1 MSPLDDTLKCAHCQN
16 LLIKPVILPCGH
28 SICQEHQHQE
38 SPSNTTANSKGAAE
52 NNVRT
57 IECKPCIF
65 RYQIPIDGFTRNITV
80 ERMLENR
87 LDLAV
92 EQNMAFKACLELKFQ
107 MRKLRRLQSLSNTVV
122 GRILGELKTK
132 VNKKRDEMKQK
143 IDSDADKLVNEL
155 GQLETECNTKSQNPL
170 RFESITKALKTS
182 DDSLIKWE
190 NEELLVEKV
199 DAWKAVANNANVF
212 TSNLKNEIMNFEYE
226 IFCGK
231 FPDLKQK
238 QIDFCKLNIEA
249 PK

>member
-1 MSPLDDTLKCAHCQN
+1 MSSLDDTLKCAHCQS
-16 LLIKPVILPCGH
+16 LLNKPVILPCGH

-38 SPSNTTANSKGAAE
+38 SSNTSANNKGEAK
-52 NNVRT
+52 NNDRT
-57 IECKPCIF
+57 IECKPCTVLY
-65 RYQIPIDGFTRNITV
+65 RIPVDGFTRNITV

-92 EQNMAFKACLELKFQ
+92 EQNVAFKACLELKFQ

-132 VNKKRDEMKQK
+132 VNKKRDELKQK
-143 IDSDADKLVNEL
+143 IDSDANKLVNEL
-155 GQLETECNTKSQNPL
+155 DQLETECNNKPQNPL
-170 RFESITKALKTS
+170 RSEATAKALKTS
-182 DDSLIKWE
+182 DESLIKWE
-190 NEELLVEKV
+190 NEELLAEKV
-199 DAWKAVANNANVF
+199 DAWKAVANNANIL